1 MWRNSMNY
9 GAYSGLAMIV
19 IFLAMHY
26 AGVNSSKSSLQWLTY
41 VPLAVLIF
49 LGMRNL
55 RDNISGGFI
64 SYGKALGS
72 GVLISFFGGILV
84 GFFMYV
90 FMKVIDTDQKLLST
104 MLEQNE
110 QAMLKQNLSEEQI
123 EQSME
128 IAQKFMT
135 PGVISVMS
143 VFGYTLI
150 GLPISLV
157 AAFFIKREDK
167 SFDGFIK
174 NQGA

>member
-1 MWRNSMNY
+1 MNY

-26 AGVNSSKSSLQWLTY
+26 AGVNNTNSSIQWLSY
-41 VPLAVLIF
+41 IPLAVLIF
-49 LGMRNL
+49 LGSRNL
-55 RDNISGGFI
+55 RDNVGGGFI

-72 GVLISFFGGILV
+72 GVLISFFCGILV